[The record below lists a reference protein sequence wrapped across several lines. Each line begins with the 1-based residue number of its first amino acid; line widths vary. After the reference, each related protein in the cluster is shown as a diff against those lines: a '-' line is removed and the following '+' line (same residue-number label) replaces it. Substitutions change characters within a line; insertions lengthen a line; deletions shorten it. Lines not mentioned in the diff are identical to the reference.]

1 MSVLRIVSQA
11 PVIRDHYGRLWNQSQ
26 HPIGYMVL
34 LFAVPFIIGVALSQV
49 LVISMR
55 AVQFLGLIFGII
67 FGFTFRTLFQ
77 IPKPDEAD
85 SERGREAL
93 EQLRQSSMYA
103 VFVSLIALILSAA
116 IGGGYFVAQQNPSL
130 VAGIEAAISTDVISL
145 ALTISSIALLFVS
158 LHYILTVF
166 IVSRWLYHA
175 FKTGLM

>member
-1 MSVLRIVSQA
+1 MSVLRIISQA

-26 HPIGYMVL
+26 HPIGYMLL
-34 LFAVPFIIGVALSQV
+34 LFAVPLIVGIALSQL

-77 IPKPDEAD
+77 IPRPDEAD
-85 SERGREAL
+85 SKRGKEAL

-103 VFVSLIALILSAA
+103 VFVSLIALILSAM
-116 IGGGYFVAQQNPSL
+116 IGGGYLVAQQNPSL
-130 VAGIEAAISTDVISL
+130 VADIEAAISADAISL
-145 ALTISSIALLFVS
+145 VLTMSSIALLSVS

-175 FKTGLM
+175 FKTSLM